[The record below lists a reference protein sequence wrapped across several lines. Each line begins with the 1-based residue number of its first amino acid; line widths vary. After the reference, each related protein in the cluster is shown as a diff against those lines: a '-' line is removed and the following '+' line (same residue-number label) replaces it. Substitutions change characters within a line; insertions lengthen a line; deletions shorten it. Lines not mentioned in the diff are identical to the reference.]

1 MKKLIFRKITSDL
14 LIFFSLTVI
23 LLGLIVWTLQAINY
37 FDLVTEDGHGLMIYL
52 YYSILNFPKIV
63 HRILPFV
70 FFLSIFY
77 ILISYEKKGELNI
90 LWINGLNKAE
100 FVNKILIISLV
111 LMVLQILNG
120 TFFSPLS
127 QFKARLLLK
136 NSNMDF
142 FTSLIK
148 EGKFIN
154 VANGLTIFINDFN
167 KDGSYSKIYLS
178 DSTKKNPR
186 IILAIKGILIDNEE
200 QKILRLFNGK
210 VINKE
215 NLRIN
220 IFEFKQ
226 IDINLKE
233 FDSKTITATKIQELV
248 IFDLVNCFI
257 NRKSKIL
264 NEDFRCEQSILKD
277 VKQELLKRL
286 FMPIYL
292 ILITIIN
299 CFLISTS
306 RYKAKYT
313 KIKNTIFI
321 FSIIV
326 IIFSETSLRY
336 SLTSKLFF
344 VVYLSMPILA
354 IMLTYP
360 FLIKSIK
367 NV

>member
-14 LIFFSLTVI
+14 LIFFSLTII

-37 FDLVTEDGHGLMIYL
+37 FDLVAEDGHGLIIYL
-52 YYSILNFPKIV
+52 HYSILNFPKIV

-70 FFLSIFY
+70 FFLSLFY

-90 LWINGLNKAE
+90 LWINGLSKSE
-100 FVNKILIISLV
+100 FINKILIISLF

-120 TFFSPLS
+120 TFFSPFS
-127 QFKARLLLK
+127 QFKARSLLK

-154 VANGLTIFINDFN
+154 VANGLTIFIKDFN
-167 KDGSYSKIYLS
+167 EDGSYSRIYLS
-178 DSTKKNPR
+178 DSTKKNPK
-186 IILAIKGILIDNEE
+186 IIFAIKGKLFDNEN
-200 QKILRLFNGK
+200 QRTLRLFNGK
-210 VINKE
+210 VINKD

-233 FDSKTITATKIQELV
+233 FDSKTITATKIQELAV
-248 IFDLVNCFI
+248 SDLINCI
-257 NRKSKIL
+257 LNYKSKII
-264 NEDFRCEQSILKD
+264 NIDFRCEQNILKD
-277 VKQELLKRL
+277 VKQELLKRF

-306 RYKAKYT
+306 KYKAKYT
-313 KIKNTIFI
+313 KIKNMIFI

-336 SLTSKLFF
+336 SLKSEFLF
-344 VVYLSMPILA
+344 YLYLVTPILLIILA
-354 IMLTYP
+354 YK
-360 FLIKSIK
+360 FLLKSIR